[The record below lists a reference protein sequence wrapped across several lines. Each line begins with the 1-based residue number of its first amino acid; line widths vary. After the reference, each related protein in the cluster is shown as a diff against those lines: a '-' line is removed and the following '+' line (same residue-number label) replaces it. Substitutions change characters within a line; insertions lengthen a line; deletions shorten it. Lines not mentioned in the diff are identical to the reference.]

1 MHLFHRTDRK
11 TEEIINSPG
20 FPDASKF
27 VPSFYFFSRLK
38 GRMTEGEKER
48 WGRESLAVP
57 AHFATHVIVSTSASH
72 VKVIAALAQGV
83 LKLLDQLRLLADL

>member
-1 MHLFHRTDRK
+1 
-11 TEEIINSPG
+11 
-20 FPDASKF
+20 
-27 VPSFYFFSRLK
+27 
-38 GRMTEGEKER
+38 MTEGEKER